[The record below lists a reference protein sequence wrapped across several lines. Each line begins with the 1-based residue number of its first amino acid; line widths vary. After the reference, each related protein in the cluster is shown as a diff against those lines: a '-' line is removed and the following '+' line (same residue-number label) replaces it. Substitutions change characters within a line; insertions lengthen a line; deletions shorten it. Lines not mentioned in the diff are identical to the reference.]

1 MEYYTEVKLMGD
13 AYGAGFSNGLTMCG
27 SQSAAAFRKVEDM
40 GPDTVYDDDRQYR
53 IVLHKKA
60 AGQAV
65 EVSTEF
71 INDSAEAVTLEMLSS
86 FAIRGINADRIHR
99 LQSFWSAEGKL
110 RTESIEE
117 LHLEPSWNRCGM
129 RVEKFGNVGSMPGA

>member
-1 MEYYTEVKLMGD
+1 M
-13 AYGAGFSNGLTMCG
+13 
-27 SQSAAAFRKVEDM
+27 
-40 GPDTVYDDDRQYR
+40 
-53 IVLHKKA
+53 
-60 AGQAV
+60 

-129 RVEKFGNVGSMPGA
+129 RVEKFGNVGSMPVRKYFPFLVVEDSKKTGIFRHSVILPFLLANRNIM